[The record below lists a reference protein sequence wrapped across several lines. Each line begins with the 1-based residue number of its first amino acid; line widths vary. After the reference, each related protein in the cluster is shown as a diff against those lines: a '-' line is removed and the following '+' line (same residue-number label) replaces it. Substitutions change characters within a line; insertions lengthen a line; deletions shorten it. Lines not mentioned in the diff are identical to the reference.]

1 MELPEL
7 TDLQDL
13 HEVHDMLAER
23 IKKWP
28 VENNH

>member
-1 MELPEL
+1 MELPEF

-28 VENNH
+28 E